1 MARAWFVGL
10 LLTTLVGCTAGFL
23 LPQPAFLGRSA
34 LSRQPVRRVAASS
47 RASLGDKSTALD
59 VVEWFQPD
67 LSGKTCLLT
76 GGNCGIG
83 LEAAKA
89 LASRGCRVVLT
100 SRDVPGTEV
109 QILNEIRTKGLGGYA
124 VPDAD
129 VRVVELDL
137 SDFASIERCAAAF
150 SAEEARLDFLVL
162 NAGVGG
168 VARKYTK
175 EGFEWQMGVNHFG
188 HFRLVQLL
196 LPSMLKQAFKS
207 RVVTLSST
215 AHFSGSID
223 PADLSCARTKLLGY
237 GSYAHSKLANLLFAR
252 GLDARL
258 REAGASNVV
267 CSALHPGVIRTVGS
281 LDPPPL
287 SIAMPRPPRTLRRAG
302 SFPRP
307 RRKAGA
313 HDRAALARGRASG
326 GTRRGSSA
334 RRSSRPSSTKTFS
347 RALPLLS
354 PPRPP
359 PPPRLPPACWRLRPS
374 PEGPKPNPPPPSLS
388 RRCSRAW
395 RPSSGTWR
403 AAEAPTSL
411 TVPSRSPAPP
421 PTCPPP
427 LPPMPPPP
435 PSTPRS
441 PASPGAAAV
450 ARGGG

>member
-34 LSRQPVRRVAASS
+34 LSRQPVRRVAATS
-47 RASLGDKSTALD
+47 RASLGDKPAALD

-287 SIAMPRPPRTLRRAG
+287 SIAMPRPRALCAAPAASRARGGRPAPMTAPLWPAAGHLAARAVAPPRDARRGHPRQRRSPGRCHYCPRPAHLPPRASRPLAGVCAPHQRGPNPTPHRLRFRAG
-302 SFPRP
+302 VRVP
-307 RRKAGA
+307 GA
-313 HDRAALARGRASG
+313 RARGRG
-326 GTRRGSSA
+326 A
-334 RRSSRPSSTKTFS
+334 RRR
-347 RALPLLS
+347 
-354 PPRPP
+354 
-359 PPPRLPPACWRLRPS
+359 RLPR
-374 PEGPKPNPPPPSLS
+374 
-388 RRCSRAW
+388 
-395 RPSSGTWR
+395 
-403 AAEAPTSL
+403 
-411 TVPSRSPAPP
+411 
-421 PTCPPP
+421 
-427 LPPMPPPP
+427 
-435 PSTPRS
+435 
-441 PASPGAAAV
+441 
-450 ARGGG
+450 